1 VVAVL
6 PSNIKLNVFYI
17 FAYTFFG
24 TKIVGI
30 HVYQKFRSKMNNQ
43 TQQKINKNATFWFVL
58 SLHIGLGAGLYY
70 YVNAPAKPG
79 VPSAAQHAAAVKPI
93 VP

>member
-1 VVAVL
+1 
-6 PSNIKLNVFYI
+6 
-17 FAYTFFG
+17 
-24 TKIVGI
+24 
-30 HVYQKFRSKMNNQ
+30 MNNQ

-70 YVNAPAKPG
+70 YVNAPAKPS